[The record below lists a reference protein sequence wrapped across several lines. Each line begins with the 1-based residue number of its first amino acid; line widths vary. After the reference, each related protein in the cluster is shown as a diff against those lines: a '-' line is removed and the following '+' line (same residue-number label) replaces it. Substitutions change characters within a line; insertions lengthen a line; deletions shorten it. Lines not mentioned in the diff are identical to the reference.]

1 MSLSSTYS
9 ESVNIEVKFTDNTY
23 AQIHLPI
30 PLELTLDMENPEFTY
45 ENVIEFDDETKSR
58 LQKEF
63 VRKWEKANLQNVEYI
78 EDDWDD

>member
-1 MSLSSTYS
+1 MSLSSEYS
-9 ESVNIEVKFTDNTY
+9 ESVNIEVRFKDKTY
-23 AQIHLPI
+23 ALINLPI
-30 PLELTLDMENPEFTY
+30 PLELTLDLENPKFTY
-45 ENVIEFDDETKSR
+45 ENVIEFDDEIKSK